1 MSQLS
6 ISDIIKVGDISTY
19 LSGNYIDKGKVFGD
33 RLSQDMN
40 VTIAMITDAL
50 RWQWA
55 AFPDVPEVRATARV
69 TIDSIGDD
77 GDNIAVFVNDP
88 EFGVIQLGNYTLTNT
103 DTTTVIIANNLGTI
117 CQSNT
122 YGYQIILSNS
132 SYFEI
137 RGREGT
143 GALLNGNNNIFLVI
157 TPSPVEFI
165 SSEIDF
171 RLITQQNLVI
181 PQYITTEKY

>member
-6 ISDIIKVGDISTY
+6 IIDIIKVGDISNY

-55 AFPDVPEVRATARV
+55 AFPDVPEVRAVGRV

-88 EFGVIQLGNYTLTNT
+88 DYGIIQLGNYTLTPA
-103 DTTTVIIANNLGTI
+103 DTTTQIIATNLGTI

-122 YGYQIILSNS
+122 FGYQVILGTSSFQII
-132 SYFEI
+132 
-137 RGREGT
+137 GREGT
-143 GALLNGNNNIFLVI
+143 GAFINNANNLFLVI

-165 SSEIDF
+165 SSENDF
-171 RLITQQNLVI
+171 RLITQQNLPI
-181 PQYITTEKY
+181 PEYITTENN